1 MLGNATNAKVTA
13 FTVSMVGVEGGV
25 VLKLP
30 PPPIKIRIKIV
41 LEQIQPIETYPL
53 KHMAGAKSND
63 SAYKATRPSRI
74 LRSEKLVTPV
84 T

>member
-30 PPPIKIRIKIV
+30 PPP
-41 LEQIQPIETYPL
+41 P
-53 KHMAGAKSND
+53 
-63 SAYKATRPSRI
+63 PSRLGLNSKSHSNI
-74 LRSEKLVTPV
+74 IYMRFHSVFGV
-84 T
+84 DR

>member
-30 PPPIKIRIKIV
+30 PPSR
-41 LEQIQPIETYPL
+41 LGL
-53 KHMAGAKSND
+53 NSKSHSNIIYMRFHSVFGVD
-63 SAYKATRPSRI
+63 R
-74 LRSEKLVTPV
+74 
-84 T
+84 

>member
-1 MLGNATNAKVTA
+1 
-13 FTVSMVGVEGGV
+13 
-25 VLKLP
+25 
-30 PPPIKIRIKIV
+30 
-41 LEQIQPIETYPL
+41 
-53 KHMAGAKSND
+53 MAGAKGND